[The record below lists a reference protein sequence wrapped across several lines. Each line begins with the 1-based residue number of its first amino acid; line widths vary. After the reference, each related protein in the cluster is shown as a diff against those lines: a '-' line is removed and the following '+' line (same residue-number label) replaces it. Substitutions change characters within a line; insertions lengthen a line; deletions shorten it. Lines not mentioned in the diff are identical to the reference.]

1 MKKNSHLPAG
11 ELSSPVDTLDSSS
24 QDNLQ
29 NTRTNEVQVQL
40 NHALCWKLTHKV
52 SVLINPFYPNIHIQI
67 LQTDLFTFS

>member
-1 MKKNSHLPAG
+1 MNCHLVCKKNSHLPAG

-40 NHALCWKLTHKV
+40 NHYAE
-52 SVLINPFYPNIHIQI
+52 N
-67 LQTDLFTFS
+67 